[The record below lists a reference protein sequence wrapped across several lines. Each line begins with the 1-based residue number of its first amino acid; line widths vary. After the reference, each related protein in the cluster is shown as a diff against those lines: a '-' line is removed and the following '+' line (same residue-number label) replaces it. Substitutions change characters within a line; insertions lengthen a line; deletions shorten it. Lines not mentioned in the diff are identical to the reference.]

1 MLVVGLYMTE
11 LSESDPFRYTLTQW
25 HKSFGVI
32 TLLLITWRVFWRL
45 THPAPTLPE
54 NLKPWEKQLAGLNH
68 LLLYAMILIIPV
80 SGWIMVSASPLEL
93 PTLVFN
99 KIPWMHLPP
108 FDSLPNKEE
117 TFRLFGR
124 VHAISAQFDSLP
136 NKEETF
142 RLFGRVHAISAQ
154 FLILLL
160 AAHIGA
166 VLRHRFMLHDGVMER
181 MSPKAPDGRWVA
193 GTRSTFGAILLIV
206 SGLGLY
212 SYIGS
217 AQLPLTSAG
226 KSLVHFE
233 FTVQNQTQQGS
244 FAEST
249 VDMMIDRDTPTNNRL
264 QATVYTSTVSTGNAQ
279 IDATLIDE
287 DWFDP
292 TNHPRAIFNS
302 LELVPLGE
310 GSYSASGILSIKGIA
325 REFSFPVDLTD
336 SGNKRVAQGSLTINR
351 LDFKLGLDTQPD
363 DKMVGYLV
371 TIKFRFE
378 VL

>member
-32 TLLLITWRVFWRL
+32 TLLLITWRVFWRT
-45 THPAPTLPE
+45 THPAPTPSE
-54 NLKPWEKQLAGLNH
+54 NLRPWEKQLAGLNH
-68 LLLYAMILIIPV
+68 VLLYAMILIIPV
-80 SGWIMVSASPLEL
+80 SGWIMVSASPLDL

-117 TFRLFGR
+117 ISQLFGR
-124 VHAISAQFDSLP
+124 VHAISA
-136 NKEETF
+136 K
-142 RLFGRVHAISAQ
+142 

-166 VLRHRFMLHDGVMER
+166 VLRHRFVLHDGVMER

-193 GTRSTFGAILLIV
+193 GTRSTFGAILLIF

-217 AQLPLTSAG
+217 SQLPLTSAG
-226 KSLVHFE
+226 KSQVHFE
-233 FTVQNQTQQGS
+233 FTVQNQTQEGL

-249 VDMMIDRDTPTNNRL
+249 VDMMIDRDSPTNNRL

-279 IDATLIDE
+279 IDATLRDE

-292 TNHPRAIFNS
+292 TNHPQAIFNS
-302 LELVPLGE
+302 QRLAPLGE
-310 GSYSASGILSIKGIA
+310 GSYSASGTLSIKGIV
-325 REFSFPVDLTD
+325 REYSFPVDLTD
-336 SGNKRVAQGSLTINR
+336 SGNMRVAQGSLTINR

-363 DKMVGYLV
+363 DVMVGYLV
-371 TIKFRFE
+371 TIKFKFE